1 MEKLIKFFKDEQGVT
16 AIEYALIASL
26 IAVFIVVALY
36 FVGGQVSDTYDTVA
50 SEVSTAS
57 GSSGGS

>member
-26 IAVFIVVALY
+26 IAVVIVAALF
-36 FVGGQVSDTYDTVA
+36 FVGGEVSNTYDTVA
-50 SEVSTAS
+50 SEVVKA
-57 GSSGGS
+57 GGS

>member
-26 IAVFIVVALY
+26 IAVFIVAALY
-36 FVGGQVSDTYDTVA
+36 FVGGQVSDTYENVA
-50 SEVSTAS
+50 SEVANA
-57 GSSGGS
+57 GGS